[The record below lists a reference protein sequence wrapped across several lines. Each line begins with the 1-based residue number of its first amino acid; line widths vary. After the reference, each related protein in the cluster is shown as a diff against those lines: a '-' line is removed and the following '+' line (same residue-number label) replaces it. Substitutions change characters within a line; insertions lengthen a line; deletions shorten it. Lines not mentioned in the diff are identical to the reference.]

1 MLAAFAPRS
10 WANTLRNSDSGS
22 GLLLLLLEPELLPSQ
37 CGSDADGSGLLVQ
50 WWWGCSWGVAPLL
63 CVFLTDVLVGSGFCK
78 GLDTDGVL
86 RRVGFGQ
93 NTWIWVKIYIES
105 IR

>member
-63 CVFLTDVLVGSGFCK
+63 CVFLTEKFGIPMFWLGPVFVKVWIRMGFKK
-78 GLDTDGVL
+78 GRIRSKHLDLG
-86 RRVGFGQ
+86 
-93 NTWIWVKIYIES
+93 
-105 IR
+105 